1 MILTRVLLPAPFS
14 PASACTRPP
23 KSCKLT
29 SDRTSTAPKRLL
41 IFRSSRTGSMI
52 SSLSGEAASGPS
64 KGLAPACRRGD
75 LSEVEILI
83 VVLRELHR
91 LTGDDLPVLADG
103 VRAGPFALLDGERI
117 ARLSCDLAVGQ
128 RHRRVIGHVAELA
141 RIPEIEPSDRSV
153 EHVFRGDARHA
164 IAGEL
169 YFSMTLIHRFERSRH
184 GWKTRACRSKDADE
198 IGVLGRERHRG
209 VKGFLLVIV
218 PINGVDQLDARVL
231 LDLVLKRFDPQ
242 ILIGGRRL
250 GRNDRN
256 LALGI
261 RPHLSD
267 EQLPPETADRIARR
281 LIDEEWPAAGRVSV
295 EGHDL
300 DAKLL
305 RTLHCRNDSVRI
317 ARRDRNGGHTA
328 FGEAIDNVDLR
339 FCARLSG
346 AVVGDFASGLFRGDF
361 GPGKRGVVVGIGG
374 RLDHHSQLE
383 GGCGQSARDAGCAEK
398 RARREK
404 PGKLFR
410 HGSSLPAWFGRQT
423 PGRWFPRRWI
433 IAPERK
439 RRRLLSASL
448 HVTC

>member
-75 LSEVEILI
+75 LSEVEVLI

-103 VRAGPFALLDGERI
+103 VRAGPFAFLDGERI

-153 EHVFRGDARHA
+153 EHVFGGDAWYA

-169 YFSMTLIHRFERSRH
+169 YFSMTLVHRFKRS
-184 GWKTRACRSKDADE
+184 
-198 IGVLGRERHRG
+198 RHRG

-250 GRNDRN
+250 CRIDRN

-267 EQLPPETADRIARR
+267 EQLPPET
-281 LIDEEWPAAGRVSV
+281 
-295 EGHDL
+295 
-300 DAKLL
+300 
-305 RTLHCRNDSVRI
+305 
-317 ARRDRNGGHTA
+317 
-328 FGEAIDNVDLR
+328 
-339 FCARLSG
+339 
-346 AVVGDFASGLFRGDF
+346 
-361 GPGKRGVVVGIGG
+361 
-374 RLDHHSQLE
+374 
-383 GGCGQSARDAGCAEK
+383 
-398 RARREK
+398 
-404 PGKLFR
+404 
-410 HGSSLPAWFGRQT
+410 
-423 PGRWFPRRWI
+423 
-433 IAPERK
+433 
-439 RRRLLSASL
+439 
-448 HVTC
+448 